1 MGRGSRPP
9 AWQDRTTDR
18 KRVRIVAIDASS
30 DLMPAVYAVRHQ
42 VFVGEQAV
50 PPALERDEFDDVAI
64 HLAALRGDDV
74 VGTLRIVV
82 SGSSAKIGRM
92 AVLAAAREGG
102 VGTRLMER
110 AHEVARTMNVKA
122 ITLHA
127 QLTAK
132 EFYAKLGY
140 CEEGDI
146 FEEAGIAHVS
156 MRKVIG

>member
-1 MGRGSRPP
+1 MP
-9 AWQDRTTDR
+9 
-18 KRVRIVAIDASS
+18 KLEIVVIDASS

-74 VGTLRIVV
+74 IGTLRIVV
-82 SGSSAKIGRM
+82 SGGRAKLGRM
-92 AVLAAAREGG
+92 AVLAAARKGG

-110 AHEVARTMNVKA
+110 AHEVARTMNVKE

-132 EFYAKLGY
+132 DFYGRLGY
-140 CEEGDI
+140 CKEGDV
-146 FEEAGIAHVS
+146 FEEAGIAHIS
-156 MRKVIG
+156 MRKAIG